1 MSSHLRLQRG
11 FTLIEMLIGVAIMA
25 ILLAIAIP
33 SFSSYMQA
41 GRADAAVS
49 GFTRAVASARTLAVQ
64 TGQRTT
70 LKINKAVS
78 GCGSGAAPW
87 VVQQGNA
94 IQTCVSAADYQSRYQ
109 GAVMSG
115 VNAGFEL
122 DFLPNGVASN
132 SSEQTITFTSGQ
144 KTVRVRI
151 NVGGSADVL

>member
-1 MSSHLRLQRG
+1 MSHNLRAQRG
-11 FTLIEMLIGVAIMA
+11 FTLIELLIGVAVMA
-25 ILLAIAIP
+25 ILLALAIP
-33 SFSSYMQA
+33 SFSSHLQSS
-41 GRADAAVS
+41 RADAAVS
-49 GFTRAVASARTLAVQ
+49 GFARAVASARTLAVQ

-87 VVQQGNA
+87 VVQQGST

-109 GAVMSG
+109 GTQMGG

-122 DFLPNGVASN
+122 VFLPNGVANNTAS
-132 SSEQTITFTSGQ
+132 QTVTFTSGA
-144 KTVRVRI
+144 KTVSVRI